1 MVPYKYIAPSRIRS
15 TKAEGRLLS
24 VHNSTSKPP
33 RLDLSKYVSTNNIVF
48 YTCEFK
54 YILVMHNLFFGLTCS
69 FDFQNLN
76 NFLADPK
83 PGAFRLRAEL
93 QERKTTKHVQNTFF
107 SENKLN
113 LMLNSIVFNV
123 VIVRKEN

>member
-1 MVPYKYIAPSRIRS
+1 
-15 TKAEGRLLS
+15 
-24 VHNSTSKPP
+24 
-33 RLDLSKYVSTNNIVF
+33 
-48 YTCEFK
+48 
-54 YILVMHNLFFGLTCS
+54 MHNLFFGLTCS

-76 NFLADPK
+76 NFLADQK

-107 SENKLN
+107 SESKLN